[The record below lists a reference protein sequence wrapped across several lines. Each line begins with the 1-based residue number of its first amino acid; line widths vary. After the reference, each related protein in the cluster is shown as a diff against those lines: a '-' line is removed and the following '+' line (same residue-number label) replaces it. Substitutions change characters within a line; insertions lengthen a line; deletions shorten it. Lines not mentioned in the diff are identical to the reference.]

1 MEQKV
6 VRTKRTKTAEQALQS
21 LMRECAR
28 SERSSGDALRLMKR
42 WGVADEDAAKVL
54 ARLQAERFIDD
65 SRYAE
70 AFVRDK
76 LNLSGWGAY
85 KIKTALRAK
94 GVSSEIIDEVV
105 APMLAETDMEK
116 RLEEM
121 MMRRVRTLK
130 YSSVYDAKTKL
141 IRFAVSRGFDME
153 EAIACAAKICNNLK
167 TTNIIEYE
175 DFS

>member
-6 VRTKRTKTAEQALQS
+6 VCTKKSKSAEQALQS

-28 SERSSGDALRLMKR
+28 TERSSGDALRLMKR
-42 WGVADEDAAKVL
+42 WGLSNEDAAKVL

-85 KIKTALRAK
+85 KIKMALRTK
-94 GVSSEIIDEVV
+94 GVSKDIIEEVV
-105 APMLAETDMEK
+105 APMLAETDMTE
-116 RLEEM
+116 RLEEI
-121 MMRRVRTLK
+121 MRRRMRTLK
-130 YSSVYDAKTKL
+130 YSSSYDAKTKL
-141 IRFAVSRGFDME
+141 IRFAASRGYDME
-153 EAIACAAKICNNLK
+153 QAIECASRICSTLN
-167 TTNIIEYE
+167 E
-175 DFS
+175 DDN

>member
-6 VRTKRTKTAEQALQS
+6 VRTKQAKTAEQALQS

-28 SERSSGDALRLMKR
+28 TERSSGDALRLMKR
-42 WGVADEDAAKVL
+42 WGLSDEDAAKVL

-85 KIKTALRAK
+85 KIKMALRTK
-94 GVSSEIIDEVV
+94 GVSKDIIEEVV
-105 APMLAETDMEK
+105 APMLAATDMTE
-116 RLEEM
+116 RLEEI
-121 MMRRVRTLK
+121 MRRRMRTLK
-130 YSSVYDAKTKL
+130 YSSSYDAKTKL
-141 IRFAVSRGFDME
+141 IRFAASRGYDME
-153 EAIACAAKICNNLK
+153 QAIECASRICSTLN
-167 TTNIIEYE
+167 E
-175 DFS
+175 DDN